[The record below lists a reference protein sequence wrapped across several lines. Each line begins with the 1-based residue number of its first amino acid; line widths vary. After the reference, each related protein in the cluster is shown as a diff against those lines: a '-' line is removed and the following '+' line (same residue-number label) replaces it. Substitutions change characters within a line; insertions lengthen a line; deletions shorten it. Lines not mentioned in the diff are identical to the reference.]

1 MFHAAPLPTNV
12 GQPFS
17 VRADRRFPRLWL
29 VMSED
34 SATLQAA
41 GAIHS
46 DLEQG
51 FIRAEVVAY
60 EALIRC
66 GSLAATRHEGSLRL
80 EGKDYLVADGDIMTI
95 RFNV

>member
-1 MFHAAPLPTNV
+1 MFHAAPLPTNA

-66 GSLAATRHEGSLRL
+66 GSLAPHGTTGRYGSKERITSWRM
-80 EGKDYLVADGDIMTI
+80 AIS
-95 RFNV
+95 